1 MQVGSFSHQVAL
13 AVPMGPYND
22 FSERITSVQ
31 PARVV
36 DDEVGYL
43 ILVARN
49 QNDGQRSWEVLLAGS
64 RDQVLQPGLLLNGGA
79 DVLGEDAIRLEGWFH
94 RLIDTAV
101 PVSQIKLTS
110 ITTVQIQLALTAQL
124 LQRITALPM
133 TLQLRAEGA
142 FNAEQSL
149 ISLDVETPEALAWR
163 LAWLLD
169 LSREPRPVFQPVQG
183 EAIDQLGLYLAR
195 LHAKQ
200 LQRLMR

>member
-1 MQVGSFSHQVAL
+1 MRTSVPLSCVARIPKCSPSTEVIMQVGSFSHQVAL

-79 DVLGEDAIRLEGWFH
+79 DVL
-94 RLIDTAV
+94 
-101 PVSQIKLTS
+101 
-110 ITTVQIQLALTAQL
+110 
-124 LQRITALPM
+124 
-133 TLQLRAEGA
+133 
-142 FNAEQSL
+142 
-149 ISLDVETPEALAWR
+149 
-163 LAWLLD
+163 
-169 LSREPRPVFQPVQG
+169 
-183 EAIDQLGLYLAR
+183 
-195 LHAKQ
+195 
-200 LQRLMR
+200 